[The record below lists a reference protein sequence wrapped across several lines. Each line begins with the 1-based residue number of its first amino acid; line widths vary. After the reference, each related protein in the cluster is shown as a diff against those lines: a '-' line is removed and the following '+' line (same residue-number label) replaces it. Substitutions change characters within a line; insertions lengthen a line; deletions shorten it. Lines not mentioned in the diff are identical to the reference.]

1 MMSRE
6 ETKEEERNGLDVVG
20 QVIGGSVAGI
30 AIREKSGKN
39 IELGD
44 LLVAKE
50 NEGGYLILKVINLGY
65 GSQIPTEVR
74 ELAAGLKLEGYSQGL
89 DFMDP
94 KLRNYTLASVK
105 GVLRVNNGSLKIPK
119 VLPTFFSSVRL
130 ASKEDLEFLA
140 TPPKH
145 PIYLGKVRSG
155 SKVLEIDV
163 HLDGESLLTHHVL
176 IAATTGRGKS
186 NLVKVLLWSSLDTKK
201 FGIFVID
208 AHDEYYGRDGLGLK
222 DHPNGR
228 SSLKYYSPDAPPGSN
243 TLVINLKALEP
254 EHFDGIIF
262 FTDAQDDAI
271 SAYYRKYVE
280 SWIEKVVRGE
290 AAEGVKDV
298 TLRVLQRKFRR
309 ALGVYERAGE
319 LICDSEIFSATAGE
333 STVDDIVRA
342 LEKSQIVVVD
352 TSRLGEEAELL
363 IGSIVASRVFYNYK
377 RSKGKGSLEEKPPI
391 GVLIEEAPRVL
402 AEDKISEGDNIYSRI
417 AREGRK
423 FKVGLM
429 AVTQLASVIPTTVL
443 TNMNTKIILGN
454 EMASERSAI
463 INSAAQDLSDEDRTI
478 ASLDKGEAIVS
489 SIFAKFALP
498 IYTPIFEEF
507 VASRKKNTSND
518 EFSLHKSK
526 FSLK

>member
-1 MMSRE
+1 MSKNE
-6 ETKEEERNGLDVVG
+6 LEIVG
-20 QVIGGSVAGI
+20 QVIGGNVGSI
-30 AIREKSGKN
+30 AIREKNGKN

-44 LLVAKE
+44 LLVAEE
-50 NEGGYLILKVINLGY
+50 NEGGYLILKVFNLGY

-74 ELAAGLKLEGYSQGL
+74 ELAAGLKLEGYSAGL

-94 KLRNYTLASVK
+94 KLRNYTMASVK
-105 GVLRVNNGSLKIPK
+105 GVLRVNKDSLKIPK

-130 ASKEDLEFLA
+130 ATKEDLEFLA
-140 TPPKH
+140 TPPKY

-155 SKVLEIDV
+155 SKVLDIDV
-163 HLDGESLLTHHVL
+163 HLDGENFLTHHVL

-186 NLVKVLLWSSLDTKK
+186 NLVKVLLWSALDARK

-208 AHDEYYGRDGLGLK
+208 AHDEYYGRNGIGLK
-222 DHPNGR
+222 EHPNARG
-228 SSLKYYSPDAPPGSN
+228 SLRYYSPDAPGGAN

-254 EHFDGIIF
+254 EHFDGIVS
-262 FTDAQDDAI
+262 FTDAQEDAI
-271 SAYYRKYVE
+271 SAYHKKFNE
-280 SWIEKVVRGE
+280 SWIEKVVHGE
-290 AAEGVKDV
+290 TIEGVKDV
-298 TLRVLQRKFRR
+298 TLRVLQRKFKRM
-309 ALGVYERAGE
+309 LGVYEQGGE
-319 LICDSEIFSATAGE
+319 LICDSDVFSLTAGA

-342 LEKSQIVVVD
+342 LEKCQIVVVD

-363 IGSIVASRVFYNYK
+363 IGSIVASKIFYNYK
-377 RSKGKGSLEEKPPI
+377 KTKGKGALDEKPPVGI
-391 GVLIEEAPRVL
+391 VIEEAPRVL
-402 AEDKISEGDNIYSRI
+402 AQDKIEQGDNIYSRI

-423 FKVGLM
+423 FKVGLI
-429 AVTQLASVIPTTVL
+429 AITQLASVIPTTVL

-498 IYTPIFEEF
+498 IYTPLFEEV
-507 VASRKKNTSND
+507 VAKRKQNSKDDGFDLS
-518 EFSLHKSK
+518 KSK
-526 FSLK
+526 LLLK